1 MSADSNHTTRRP
13 DRNRGNLAWNV
24 LFGLVLGLV
33 LADTL
38 LWLALPFW
46 W

>member
-1 MSADSNHTTRRP
+1 MSNDSNQTRP
-13 DRNRGNLAWNV
+13 DRSRSDLAWNV
-24 LFGLVLGLV
+24 LLGLV

-38 LWLALPFW
+38 LWLALPLW

>member
-1 MSADSNHTTRRP
+1 MSTDSNHTTRRP
-13 DRNRGNLAWNV
+13 DRNRGALAWNV
-24 LFGLVLGLV
+24 LCRFV

>member
-1 MSADSNHTTRRP
+1 MSTDSTR
-13 DRNRGNLAWNV
+13 DRHASRLNKTWWL
-24 LFGLVLGLV
+24 LLGLV
-33 LADTL
+33 LADTA